1 MIEGI
6 RVSSQFL
13 AFNLR
18 HLSLTLLPRTVPGA
32 SVLALS
38 LLAGVWCLSG
48 PLAAPNGAETS
59 AAVEAGVVASAP
71 SAVAHPYGPML
82 VDLRSRLRSAS
93 AALARTVAPLA
104 KPQPIA
110 AAAVPSVPVAA
121 PPALRLGRATFDNTP
136 LPPPRPA
143 ELKPE
148 AVLAAPVAPVAPTPV
163 APTAENLPPAPQLSL
178 AAPENTLLPPRR
190 PAELDASASPPPA
203 PPPVRLSARETAPRR
218 GRGRSVRTALAA
230 PVGDN
235 RTFLEKLFGAP
246 QTSSPALGYA
256 AAESGGVTTAA
267 RSIASASSPTQRYDR
282 YTAIYD
288 ISAHTVYL
296 PNGTRLEAHS
306 GLGALLDNPHY
317 VHQRMRGA
325 TPPSVYELTPREQL
339 FHGVQALRLTPL
351 GGNVFGRAGLLAHTY
366 MLGPN
371 GDSNGCVSFRNYQA
385 FLQAYQNGEVRR
397 LAVVASLN

>member
-1 MIEGI
+1 
-6 RVSSQFL
+6 
-13 AFNLR
+13 
-18 HLSLTLLPRTVPGA
+18 
-32 SVLALS
+32 
-38 LLAGVWCLSG
+38 
-48 PLAAPNGAETS
+48 
-59 AAVEAGVVASAP
+59 
-71 SAVAHPYGPML
+71 
-82 VDLRSRLRSAS
+82 
-93 AALARTVAPLA
+93 
-104 KPQPIA
+104 
-110 AAAVPSVPVAA
+110 VAA

-148 AVLAAPVAPVAPTPV
+148 AVLTAPPAPV
-163 APTAENLPPAPQLSL
+163 APTAENLPPAPAQQLSL

-190 PAELDASASPPPA
+190 PAELDSSASLPPPA

-218 GRGRSVRTALAA
+218 GRGRSVRTALAPA
-230 PVGDN
+230 GDN
-235 RTFLEKLFGAP
+235 RTFLEKLFGVP

-317 VHQRMRGA
+317 VHERMRGA

-339 FHGVQALRLTPL
+339 FHGVQALRLTPVS
-351 GGNVFGRAGLLAHTY
+351 GNVFGRAGLLAHTY

-397 LAVVASLN
+397 LAVVASMN

>member
-1 MIEGI
+1 M
-6 RVSSQFL
+6 
-13 AFNLR
+13 
-18 HLSLTLLPRTVPGA
+18 
-32 SVLALS
+32 
-38 LLAGVWCLSG
+38 
-48 PLAAPNGAETS
+48 
-59 AAVEAGVVASAP
+59 
-71 SAVAHPYGPML
+71 
-82 VDLRSRLRSAS
+82 
-93 AALARTVAPLA
+93 
-104 KPQPIA
+104 
-110 AAAVPSVPVAA
+110 
-121 PPALRLGRATFDNTP
+121 
-136 LPPPRPA
+136 
-143 ELKPE
+143 
-148 AVLAAPVAPVAPTPV
+148 
-163 APTAENLPPAPQLSL
+163 
-178 AAPENTLLPPRR
+178 
-190 PAELDASASPPPA
+190 
-203 PPPVRLSARETAPRR
+203 
-218 GRGRSVRTALAA
+218 
-230 PVGDN
+230 GDN